1 MSRLY
6 FVVPVLNEA
15 PNMPRFFD
23 GLRAA
28 AEQQPDR
35 ETRVIL
41 VDDGSTDGT
50 ADAAQTASGGLAL
63 TVLVHEQNRGPG
75 YAFGTA
81 FDHLAG
87 VVDEDDSIVTLEG
100 DNTSRTELL
109 ATMLQRAAVE
119 RHDAVFASPYMYGG
133 GILHTRTSR
142 VLMSHVANSFAK
154 ELLGLHGLL
163 TVSSFFRLYRGS
175 TLLHLQR
182 CYGPRVIERNGF
194 ESMVEVAMKMM
205 YLRMSISEVPMV
217 LDTSQRIGKS
227 KLSVSR
233 TALGYLLL
241 ALRKREWQS
250 RAAGQSIGTA

>member
-1 MSRLY
+1 
-6 FVVPVLNEA
+6 
-15 PNMPRFFD
+15 MPRFFD
-23 GLRAA
+23 GLRLV
-28 AEQQPDR
+28 AEQQPAR
-35 ETRVIL
+35 ETQIIL
-41 VDDGSTDGT
+41 VDDGSSDGT
-50 ADAAQTASGGLAL
+50 ADAARTASDGLAL
-63 TVLVHEQNRGPG
+63 TILVHERNRGPG

-81 FDHLAG
+81 FEHLADLVG
-87 VVDEDDSIVTLEG
+87 EDDSVVTLEG

-109 ATMLQRAAVE
+109 ATMFKRADEE
-119 RHDAVFASPYMYGG
+119 RHDAIFASPYMYGG

-142 VLMSHVANSFAK
+142 VLMSHVANTFAK

-175 TLLHLQR
+175 TLLRLQR

-205 YLRMSISEVPMV
+205 YLQLSISEVPMV

-227 KLSVSR
+227 KLKVSR
-233 TALGYLLL
+233 TALGYLAL

-250 RAAGQSIGTA
+250 RAAQSVIGSA